1 MVEWRDASLPAS
13 ILLWIS
19 VPRDVPGKST
29 LTPPTACL
37 ARRGNKAL
45 TESSHERNQFTK
57 PMRRVVAALLTMC
70 LGILIPVVASP
81 MRVCFLDD
89 SVLLPGF
96 TTYGESPT
104 HKDKCCPKCGDTE
117 EGDSCCLDL
126 KKLPDAEHPSG
137 PLVLPSLV
145 CLKLDDRTIVP
156 SCPVTWIESAHVP
169 ATPIRGPDSP
179 GSWRALLSVWNI

>member
-1 MVEWRDASLPAS
+1 MSFR
-13 ILLWIS
+13 LLW
-19 VPRDVPGKST
+19 
-29 LTPPTACL
+29 
-37 ARRGNKAL
+37 NKVL
-45 TESSHERNQFTK
+45 TESSHGRSGILTK
-57 PMRRVVAALLTMC
+57 MRRFVAAFLTMC